1 MSRRRVMAIVRKE
14 LRDYR
19 HNRYMIVT
27 MGVIPLVF
35 LLQPV
40 IAVLHLP
47 AEAAVPLR
55 HEHELLYM
63 LGIPALAP
71 AVITASSI
79 VTERQLGTLEP
90 MLTTPIRRREF
101 VLAKAIAPLLPAI
114 AVSYLVYGLF
124 VVLIEAFAHP
134 GVAPALLQGPV
145 VVAQI
150 VFTPLLALW
159 AIWVGLAIST
169 WTSDVRAAQ
178 QLSVLGS
185 LPLVAVTTMVSLN
198 VIHPT
203 LGLALGCGI
212 ALLIVDRL
220 GGRIVSAL
228 FDRERLITGS
238 R

>member
-1 MSRRRVMAIVRKE
+1 MSRRRVLAIVRKE
-14 LRDYR
+14 FRDYR

-27 MGVIPLVF
+27 MAVIPLVF
-35 LLQPV
+35 LLQPL
-40 IAVLHLP
+40 IAVLRLP

-55 HEHELLYM
+55 QQHELLYM

-71 AVITASSI
+71 AVIAASSI

-101 VLAKAIAPLLPAI
+101 VLAKALAPLLPAI
-114 AVSYLVYGLF
+114 VVSYLIYGLF
-124 VVLIEAFAHP
+124 VALIELFAHA
-134 GVAPALLQGPV
+134 GVASALLQGSV
-145 VVAQI
+145 IIAQV
-150 VFTPLLALW
+150 VFTPLLAMW

-169 WTSDVRAAQ
+169 KTSDVRAAQ

-185 LPLVAVTTMVSLN
+185 LPLVAVTTMISLN
-198 VIHPT
+198 VIHAT
-203 LGLALGCGI
+203 LGLALGCGA
-212 ALLIVDRL
+212 ALLIIDRL
-220 GGRIVSAL
+220 GGRVVSSL

>member
-19 HNRYMIVT
+19 HNRYMLVT
-27 MGVIPLVF
+27 MGVVPLVF
-35 LLQPV
+35 LLQPL
-40 IAVLHLP
+40 ISVLNLP

-55 HEHELLYM
+55 HQHELLYM
-63 LGIPALAP
+63 LGIPVLAP
-71 AVITASSI
+71 AVISASSI

-90 MLTTPIRRREF
+90 MLATPIRRREF
-101 VLAKAIAPLLPAI
+101 VLAKALAPLLPAI
-114 AVSYLVYGLF
+114 VVSYLVYGMF
-124 VVLIEAFAHP
+124 VVLIELLASP

-145 VVAQI
+145 ILAQLL
-150 VFTPLLALW
+150 FTPPLAVW
-159 AIWVGLAIST
+159 SIWVGLAIST
-169 WTSDVRAAQ
+169 RTSDVRAAQ

-185 LPLVAVTTMVSLN
+185 LPLVALTTMIALN
-198 VIHPT
+198 VIHAT
-203 LGLALGCGI
+203 LGLALGLGA
-212 ALLIVDRL
+212 ALLVIDRL

>member
-1 MSRRRVMAIVRKE
+1 MSRRRVMAMVRKE

-27 MGVIPLVF
+27 MGIVPLVF
-35 LLQPV
+35 LLQPL
-40 IAVLHLP
+40 IAVLRLP

-55 HEHELLYM
+55 HQHELLYM

-71 AVITASSI
+71 AIIAASSI

-101 VLAKAIAPLLPAI
+101 VLAKAIAPLLPAVV
-114 AVSYLVYGLF
+114 VSYLVYGMF
-124 VVLIEAFAHP
+124 VVVLELFAHA
-134 GVAPALLQGPV
+134 GVASALLQGPV
-145 VVAQI
+145 VLAQ
-150 VFTPLLALW
+150 VLFTPLLALW

-185 LPLVAVTTMVSLN
+185 LPLVAVTTMISLN
-198 VIHPT
+198 VIHAT
-203 LGLALGCGI
+203 LGLALGCGA
-212 ALLIVDRL
+212 ALVVIDRL
-220 GGRIVSAL
+220 GGRIVSSL
-228 FDRERLITGS
+228 FHRERLITGS

>member
-19 HNRYMIVT
+19 HNRYMVVT
-27 MGVIPLVF
+27 MGIIPLVF
-35 LLQPV
+35 LFQPV
-40 IAVLHLP
+40 VAVLHLP

-55 HEHELLYM
+55 HQHELLYM

-71 AVITASSI
+71 AVVTASSI

-90 MLTTPIRRREF
+90 MLVTPIRRREF
-101 VLAKAIAPLLPAI
+101 VLAKAIAPLVPAVV
-114 AVSYLVYGLF
+114 VSYLVYGLF
-124 VVLIEAFAHP
+124 VVVIELFAHA
-134 GVAPALLQGPV
+134 GVASALLQAPV
-145 VVAQI
+145 VLAQI
-150 VFTPLLALW
+150 LFTPLLALW

-185 LPLVAVTTMVSLN
+185 LPLVALTTLISLN

-203 LGLALGCGI
+203 LGLALGCGA
-212 ALLIVDRL
+212 ALVISNRL

-228 FDRERLITGS
+228 FDRERLITG
-238 R
+238 RR

>member
-19 HNRYMIVT
+19 HNRYMLVT
-27 MGVIPLVF
+27 MGIVPLVF
-35 LLQPV
+35 LLQPL
-40 IAVLHLP
+40 ISVLNLP

-55 HEHELLYM
+55 HQHELLYM
-63 LGIPALAP
+63 LGIPVLAP
-71 AVITASSI
+71 AVISASSI

-90 MLTTPIRRREF
+90 MLATPIRRREF
-101 VLAKAIAPLLPAI
+101 VLAKALAPLLPAI
-114 AVSYLVYGLF
+114 AMSYLVYGLF
-124 VVLIEAFAHP
+124 VVLIELLASP

-145 VVAQI
+145 ILAQLL
-150 VFTPLLALW
+150 FTPPLALW
-159 AIWVGLAIST
+159 SIWVGLAIST
-169 WTSDVRAAQ
+169 RTSDVRAAQ

-185 LPLVAVTTMVSLN
+185 LPLVALTTMIALN
-198 VIHPT
+198 VIHAT
-203 LGLALGCGI
+203 LGLALGLGA
-212 ALLIVDRL
+212 ALLVIDRL